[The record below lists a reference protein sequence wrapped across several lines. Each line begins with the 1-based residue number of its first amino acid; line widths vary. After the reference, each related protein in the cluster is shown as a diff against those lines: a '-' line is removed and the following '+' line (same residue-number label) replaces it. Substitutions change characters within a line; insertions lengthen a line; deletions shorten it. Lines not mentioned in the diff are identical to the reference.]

1 MNQIV
6 CVNTIIDPIGSDGK
20 RLWEGN
26 QFVEGLTI
34 NKVYKVEKWD
44 KTLTDAVY
52 IINDL
57 GNLEGYFMSDFFITI
72 DKWREQQLNK
82 IL

>member
-1 MNQIV
+1 MIV
-6 CVNTIIDPIGSDGK
+6 CITNTYEDGDII
-20 RLWEGN
+20 
-26 QFVEGLTI
+26 EGLTI
-34 NKVYKVEKWD
+34 NKVYNIEKCD
-44 KTLTDAVY
+44 KDLTDAVY

>member
-1 MNQIV
+1 MEKIV
-6 CVNTIIDPIGSDGK
+6 CINNTYEDGDII
-20 RLWEGN
+20 
-26 QFVEGLTI
+26 EGLTI
-34 NKVYKVEKWD
+34 NKVYNIEKWD
-44 KTLTDAVY
+44 KALTDVVY

>member
-1 MNQIV
+1 MIV
-6 CVNTIIDPIGSDGK
+6 CINNTYEDGDII
-20 RLWEGN
+20 
-26 QFVEGLTI
+26 EGLTI
-34 NKVYKVEKWD
+34 NKVYNIEKWD
-44 KTLTDAVY
+44 NALTDAVY

-72 DKWREQQLNK
+72 DKWRDQQLNK

>member
-1 MNQIV
+1 MGKIV
-6 CVNTIIDPIGSDGK
+6 CITNTYEDGDII
-20 RLWEGN
+20 
-26 QFVEGLTI
+26 EGLTI
-34 NKVYKVEKWD
+34 NKVYNIEKWD
-44 KTLTDAVY
+44 KALTDVVY

>member
-1 MNQIV
+1 MIV
-6 CVNTIIDPIGSDGK
+6 CINNTYEDGDII
-20 RLWEGN
+20 
-26 QFVEGLTI
+26 EGLTI
-34 NKVYKVEKWD
+34 NKVYNIEKWD
-44 KTLTDAVY
+44 KALTDVVY

>member
-1 MNQIV
+1 MIV
-6 CVNTIIDPIGSDGK
+6 CINNTYEDGDII
-20 RLWEGN
+20 
-26 QFVEGLTI
+26 EGLTI
-34 NKVYKVEKWD
+34 NKVYNIEKWD
-44 KTLTDAVY
+44 KSLTDAVY

-72 DKWREQQLNK
+72 DKWREKQLNK

>member
-1 MNQIV
+1 MGKIV
-6 CVNTIIDPIGSDGK
+6 CINNTYEDGDII
-20 RLWEGN
+20 
-26 QFVEGLTI
+26 EGLTI
-34 NKVYKVEKWD
+34 NKVYNIEKWD
-44 KTLTDAVY
+44 KALTDVVY

>member
-1 MNQIV
+1 MIV
-6 CVNTIIDPIGSDGK
+6 CITNTYEDGD
-20 RLWEGN
+20 
-26 QFVEGLTI
+26 VIEGLTI
-34 NKVYKVEKWD
+34 NKVYNIEKWD
-44 KTLTDAVY
+44 KALTDVVY

>member
-1 MNQIV
+1 MSVIT
-6 CVNTIIDPIGSDGK
+6 NTYEDGDII
-20 RLWEGN
+20 
-26 QFVEGLTI
+26 EGLTI
-34 NKVYKVEKWD
+34 NKVYNIEKWD
-44 KTLTDAVY
+44 KALTDVVY

-72 DKWREQQLNK
+72 DRWREQQLNK

>member
-6 CVNTIIDPIGSDGK
+6 CITNTYDDGDII
-20 RLWEGN
+20 
-26 QFVEGLTI
+26 EGLTI
-34 NKVYKVEKWD
+34 HKVYNVEKWD
-44 KTLTDAVY
+44 KALTDVVY

-57 GNLEGYFMSDFFITI
+57 NNHEGYYMSDFFITI
-72 DKWREQQLNK
+72 DNWREKQINK

>member
-1 MNQIV
+1 MEKIV
-6 CVNTIIDPIGSDGK
+6 CINNTYDDGDII
-20 RLWEGN
+20 
-26 QFVEGLTI
+26 EGLTI
-34 NKVYKVEKWD
+34 NKVYNVENWD

-57 GNLEGYFMSDFFITI
+57 GNHEGYYMSDFFITI

>member
-6 CVNTIIDPIGSDGK
+6 CITNTYDDGDII
-20 RLWEGN
+20 
-26 QFVEGLTI
+26 EGLTI
-34 NKVYKVEKWD
+34 NKVYKVERYD
-44 KTLTDAVY
+44 NYSISNDVVY

-57 GNLEGYFMSDFFITI
+57 GNNEGYYMSDFFITI
-72 DKWREQQLNK
+72 DRWREQQINK

>member
-1 MNQIV
+1 MVKIV
-6 CVNTIIDPIGSDGK
+6 CITNTYDDGDII
-20 RLWEGN
+20 
-26 QFVEGLTI
+26 EGLTI
-34 NKVYKVEKWD
+34 NKVYNVESYD
-44 KTLTDAVY
+44 NSSISIDVVY

-57 GNLEGYFMSDFFITI
+57 GSLEGYYMSDFFITI

>member
-1 MNQIV
+1 MGKIV
-6 CVNTIIDPIGSDGK
+6 CITNTYEDGDII
-20 RLWEGN
+20 
-26 QFVEGLTI
+26 EGLTI
-34 NKVYKVEKWD
+34 NKVYNIEKWD
-44 KTLTDAVY
+44 KALTDVVY

-57 GNLEGYFMSDFFITI
+57 GNLEGYFMSNIQYISKTDFFITI

>member
-1 MNQIV
+1 MRKIV
-6 CVNTIIDPIGSDGK
+6 CITNTYEDGDII
-20 RLWEGN
+20 
-26 QFVEGLTI
+26 EGLTI
-34 NKVYKVEKWD
+34 NKVYNIEKWD
-44 KTLTDAVY
+44 KALTDVVY

>member
-1 MNQIV
+1 MEKIV
-6 CVNTIIDPIGSDGK
+6 CINNTYDDGDII
-20 RLWEGN
+20 
-26 QFVEGLTI
+26 EGLTI
-34 NKVYKVEKWD
+34 NKVYNVENWD

-57 GNLEGYFMSDFFITI
+57 GNHEGYYMSDFFITI
-72 DKWREQQLNK
+72 DNWREQQLNK

>member
-1 MNQIV
+1 MIV
-6 CVNTIIDPIGSDGK
+6 CINNTYEDGHII
-20 RLWEGN
+20 
-26 QFVEGLTI
+26 EGLTI
-34 NKVYKVEKWD
+34 NKVYNIYIKRD
-44 KTLTDAVY
+44 KTLSDAVY

>member
-1 MNQIV
+1 MKQIV
-6 CVNTIIDPIGSDGK
+6 CVVNTYEDGDII
-20 RLWEGN
+20 
-26 QFVEGLTI
+26 EGLTI
-34 NKVYKVEKWD
+34 NKVYNIEKCD
-44 KTLTDAVY
+44 KALTDVVY

-72 DKWREQQLNK
+72 DNWREQQLNK

>member
-1 MNQIV
+1 MGKIL
-6 CVNTIIDPIGSDGK
+6 CITNTYEDGDII
-20 RLWEGN
+20 
-26 QFVEGLTI
+26 EGLTI
-34 NKVYKVEKWD
+34 NKVYNIEKWD
-44 KTLTDAVY
+44 KALTDVVY

>member
-1 MNQIV
+1 MGKIV
-6 CVNTIIDPIGSDGK
+6 CVTNTYEDGDII
-20 RLWEGN
+20 
-26 QFVEGLTI
+26 EGLTI
-34 NKVYKVEKWD
+34 NKVYNIEKRD
-44 KTLTDAVY
+44 KALSDVVY

-57 GNLEGYFMSDFFITI
+57 CNLEGYFMDDFFITI

>member
-1 MNQIV
+1 MEKIV
-6 CVNTIIDPIGSDGK
+6 CINNTYEDGDII
-20 RLWEGN
+20 
-26 QFVEGLTI
+26 EGLTI
-34 NKVYKVEKWD
+34 NKVYNIEKWD
-44 KTLTDAVY
+44 KALTDAVY

>member
-1 MNQIV
+1 MGKIV
-6 CVNTIIDPIGSDGK
+6 CITNTYEDGDII
-20 RLWEGN
+20 
-26 QFVEGLTI
+26 EGLTI
-34 NKVYKVEKWD
+34 NKVYNIEKWD
-44 KTLTDAVY
+44 KALTDVVY

-72 DKWREQQLNK
+72 DKWREHQLNK

>member
-1 MNQIV
+1 MIV
-6 CVNTIIDPIGSDGK
+6 CINNTYEDGDII
-20 RLWEGN
+20 
-26 QFVEGLTI
+26 EGLTI
-34 NKVYKVEKWD
+34 NKVYNIEKWD
-44 KTLTDAVY
+44 KSLTDAVY

-72 DKWREQQLNK
+72 DRWREQQLNK